1 MNAQKPQRFIPAL
14 KYRVFT
20 RFYDTVVRFT
30 TRESMFKAA
39 LVKQSVP
46 LSGEHLLDVGCG
58 TGTLTKL
65 IALSEPELQV
75 VGLDADPATLE
86 LAQKKLSPFG
96 NRVTLQQGFAQQLPF
111 KNDSFELVVS
121 SLFFHHLTTEQK
133 SEALVEIFRVL
144 KPGGRLHIADWGKPS
159 TFFQRALFF
168 IVQLLD
174 GFDTTQDSVEN
185 TLPILIKNSGF
196 SHIENTCYF
205 PTSLGTIRLFQAVK
219 P

>member
-30 TRESMFKAA
+30 TRESIFKAA

-65 IALSEPELQV
+65 MALRTPELQV
-75 VGLDADPATLE
+75 VGLDADPVTLE

-111 KNDSFELVVS
+111 KGDSFEIVVS
-121 SLFFHHLTTEQK
+121 SLFFHHG
-133 SEALVEIFRVL
+133 VL
-144 KPGGRLHIADWGKPS
+144 GISPS
-159 TFFQRALFF
+159 KKT
-168 IVQLLD
+168 
-174 GFDTTQDSVEN
+174 
-185 TLPILIKNSGF
+185 
-196 SHIENTCYF
+196 
-205 PTSLGTIRLFQAVK
+205 
-219 P
+219 